1 MKEFMLF
8 IKATGNP
15 IGSLP
20 TEKQQEHIQKVGG
33 FIQDLVGS
41 EKLKDAQPLEANGVV
56 ISNKNGSFTEQS
68 IDEKEEII
76 VGYYLLIAKD
86 LNEAINIAK
95 SDPRFNDG
103 EWKMEIRPI
112 MNIEGIN

>member
-1 MKEFMLF
+1 MNEFMIF
-8 IKATGNP
+8 IKAKGNP

-33 FIQDLVGS
+33 FIQGLVGS
-41 EKLKDAQPLEANGVV
+41 EKLKDAQPLEANGVI
-56 ISNKNGSFTEQS
+56 ISNKNGNFTEQS

-86 LNEAINIAK
+86 IREAINIAK